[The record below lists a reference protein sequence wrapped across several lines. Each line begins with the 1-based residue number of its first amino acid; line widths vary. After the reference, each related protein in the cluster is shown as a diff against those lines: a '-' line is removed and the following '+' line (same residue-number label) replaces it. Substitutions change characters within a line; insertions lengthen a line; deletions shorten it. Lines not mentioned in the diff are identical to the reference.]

1 MPSSPIVAS
10 ISKEVLNRKLIG
22 RMNALRSTYYYDK
35 GTAHFYNVLFAINK
49 FRSVEPHYAYLMCC
63 YEENNPAVEDNW
75 YHVEEEI
82 EESLSKSIEKVFGV
96 KF

>member
-35 GTAHFYNVLFAINK
+35 ESAHFFSLLFARNTNE
-49 FRSVEPHYAYLMCC
+49 SLEPSYAYLMCC

>member
-1 MPSSPIVAS
+1 MPSSPIAVS

-35 GTAHFYNVLFAINK
+35 GSAHFFNVLLARNK
-49 FRSVEPHYAYLMCC
+49 GDSLEPHYAYLLCC
-63 YEENNPAVEDNW
+63 YEENNPSVEDNW
-75 YHVEEEI
+75 GHVEEEI
-82 EESLSKSIEKVFGV
+82 EESLSNSIEKVFGV

>member
-1 MPSSPIVAS
+1 MPSSPIVVS
-10 ISKEVLNRKLIG
+10 ISNDVLNRKLIEKT
-22 RMNALRSTYYYDK
+22 NELRSTYYYDK

-63 YEENNPAVEDNW
+63 YEESNPTVEDNW
-75 YHVEEEI
+75 GHVEEEI
-82 EESLSKSIEKVFGV
+82 EESLSNSIEKVFGV

>member
-1 MPSSPIVAS
+1 MPSSPLVAN
-10 ISKEVLNRKLIG
+10 ISNDVLNRKLIKKTSE
-22 RMNALRSTYYYDK
+22 LRSTYYYDK

-75 YHVEEEI
+75 GHVEEDIGEN
-82 EESLSKSIEKVFGV
+82 LSNSICKVFGV

>member
-1 MPSSPIVAS
+1 MPSSPLVTS

-35 GTAHFYNVLFAINK
+35 ESAHFF
-49 FRSVEPHYAYLMCC
+49 SVWLAKSVDDSSEPHYAYLMCC
-63 YEENNPAVEDNW
+63 YEEDNPSVEDNW
-75 YHVEEEI
+75 GHVEEKI
-82 EESLSKSIEKVFGV
+82 EESLSNSIEKVFGV